1 MIYDLKILGDNLT
14 EKFNALL
21 TFLTAMG
28 IIVDPTTLKVFLIV
42 NKQWIMIHRDN
53 PPLPFSLLRKV
64 I

>member
-1 MIYDLKILGDNLT
+1 MT

-53 PPLPFSLLRKV
+53 PPTLLLIEEGNLR
-64 I
+64 